1 MATYTEMVGMVRDWS
16 NRDVEVL
23 SDQQISTMLTFAAD
37 EAYRQLKIPALEAV
51 YTYRVPGGTS
61 ELIIPSNLTETIQLR
76 MKDNNSVTGYVVY
89 ESKSDIRS
97 FYNEYTFKY
106 SDFFYTREQN
116 KFIFCPET
124 TGAETFELY
133 YYGRQP
139 AIDATYSITA
149 GNVDL
154 AIVANSTDTDVLPA
168 LIDTEV
174 LEGAYLTYYKEDTD
188 GATRATF
195 TITRSF
201 PNTNDSDTDVVTKDT
216 DLSITGFFVPKEAP
230 NWLRDQNERIILFGA
245 LAEAFDFLQEIEQAQ
260 VYRQKFISEIQALNQ
275 EEKMRMSRGGN
286 IQTHFQAPLL

>member
-23 SDQQISTMLTFAAD
+23 SNQQISTMLTFAAD
-37 EAYRQLKIPALEAV
+37 ESYRQLKIPALEAV
-51 YTYRVPGGTS
+51 YTYNISGGTS
-61 ELIIPSNLTETIQLR
+61 EILVPSNLTEVIQLR

-124 TGAETFELY
+124 TGAETLELY

-139 AIDATYSITA
+139 ALDARYTIDTDTE
-149 GNVDL
+149 
-154 AIVANSTDTDVLPA
+154 STDYQYFNTSSEDLMAAVELA
-168 LIDTEV
+168 EGSDIFSID
-174 LEGAYLTYYKEDTD
+174 LKAS
-188 GATRATF
+188 
-195 TITRSF
+195 I
-201 PNTNDSDTDVVTKDT
+201 DSDSD
-216 DLSITGFFVPKEAP
+216 GFRLGKPAP

-245 LAEAFDFLQEIEQAQ
+245 LAEAFDFLQETEQAQ